1 MHAPGSLPR
10 WLLLA
15 ALATGI
21 TNAAAEARLDPDTA
35 MAASQAA
42 IGRKLGDYTFTAAG
56 KRQIRLA
63 DYRGKPLI
71 VSFIYTG
78 CTAACPVTTRQI
90 ADAVRAARSVVG
102 ADDFHV
108 VSIGFN
114 LPHDTPEAMRDHA
127 RRFGLDIPG
136 WDFVSPQQG
145 ELERLL
151 AEFGFS
157 YVRTAWG
164 FDHLAQ
170 VTVVDAAGRIYRQV
184 YGDIPVQ
191 RLTDPLKELIEGT
204 PLPRGV
210 ADFIDRVRILC
221 TVYDPRTGR
230 YRLDYALFIEI
241 AAGLTILG
249 ATAWYLASEWRR
261 QRRAR
266 PS

>member
-221 TVYDPRTGR
+221 TVYDPRTNK
-230 YRLDYALFIEI
+230 YRFKTTIIGEVVSFGVVTIALGWFV
-241 AAGLTILG
+241 
-249 ATAWYLASEWRR
+249 WRER
-261 QRRAR
+261 RRRRAQR
-266 PS
+266 